1 MLQIPLKVFQKR
13 NNKKKKKTEEATGEI
28 KMGNKKNF

>member
-13 NNKKKKKTEEATGEI
+13 NNKKKKTEEATGEI
-28 KMGNKKNF
+28 KMRNKKNF